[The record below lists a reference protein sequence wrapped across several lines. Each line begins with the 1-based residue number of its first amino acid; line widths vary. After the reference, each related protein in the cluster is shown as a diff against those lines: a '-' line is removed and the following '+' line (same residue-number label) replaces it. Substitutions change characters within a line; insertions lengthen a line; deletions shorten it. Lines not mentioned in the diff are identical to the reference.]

1 MMDLVS
7 VLSYFSKAVLSCV
20 NGAVIPS
27 LRTLPPNWD
36 TVRLNVWDFRPVC
49 ECVQRELLSFRPAGA

>member
-7 VLSYFSKAVLSCV
+7 APWYFSRDVLFYV
-20 NGAVIPS
+20 NGVVIPS
-27 LRTLPPNWD
+27 LRTLLPNWD
-36 TVRLNVWDFRPVC
+36 TVRLNVWDFRLVC